1 MPRAKCIE
9 GSSDDELFGTASS
22 GNALSE
28 GRKLE
33 YNVPVNV
40 GD

>member
-1 MPRAKCIE
+1 VPPAKCIE
-9 GSSDDELFGTASS
+9 DSLDDELFGTASS

-33 YNVPVNV
+33 YNVPFNV